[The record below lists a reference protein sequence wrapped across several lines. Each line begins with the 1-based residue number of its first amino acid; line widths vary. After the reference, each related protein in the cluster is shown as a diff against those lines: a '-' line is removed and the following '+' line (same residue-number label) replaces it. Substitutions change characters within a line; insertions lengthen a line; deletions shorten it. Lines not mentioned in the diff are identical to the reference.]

1 MNFVSETD
9 KAQKRIDIFLE
20 FNTYF
25 EANYDTYTG
34 CNSKIVPFS
43 YNGAFGST

>member
-25 EANYDTYTG
+25 DANYDTNTG
-34 CNSKIVPFS
+34 CNS
-43 YNGAFGST
+43 